1 MENSPKKR
9 TLTWRRMAAMLLS
22 SLVVLLPV
30 ANVGL
35 AYEVTEIDNGAIIT
49 GRVAFTGTLS
59 HAQTRFEVRKG
70 PEICGAERVLNKV
83 DVHQG
88 LLKGAVIA
96 LEGVEQGKPFAS
108 YQETATGQGEGQ
120 FHYIGGDT
128 LNVDVQLK
136 KCSFGPFTGVIMTD
150 EAVRFTNHDS
160 IKHTL
165 HTYASKSRKAKILR
179 TVHTQSL
186 RPNSQTEKV
195 FSMKNLGHP
204 RAVVLTCDRHDF
216 MENWLYV
223 VKNPYYAVSDK
234 SGNFSIDQI
243 PPGTYDLVVWHPVLG
258 IKTQRVTLTP
268 EEHVSIDFD
277 LTK

>member
-1 MENSPKKR
+1 MDNSPKKR
-9 TLTWRRMAAMLLS
+9 TLTWRRMAVMLLS
-22 SLVVLLPV
+22 SLVVWLPV
-30 ANVGL
+30 ATVGL

-96 LEGVEQGKPFAS
+96 LEGVENGKPFAS
-108 YQETATGQGEGQ
+108 YQETATGQGEGR
-120 FHYIGGDT
+120 FHYTGGNT

-165 HTYASKSRKAKILR
+165 HTYASKSRKANILR

-186 RPNSQTEKV
+186 RPDSQTEKV
-195 FSMKNLGHP
+195 FSMKNLGRP

-223 VKNPYYAVSDK
+223 VKNPYYAVSDE
-234 SGNFSIDQI
+234 SGNFSIDRI
-243 PPGTYDLVVWHPVLG
+243 PPGTYALVVWHPVLG
-258 IKTQRVTLTP
+258 IKTQRVTLMP